1 MTVRAQSRPMNIL
14 LAVDGSDHARSAA
27 ELVRDLP
34 LAAGSQV
41 TVVGVVE
48 PRRPP
53 GRAALMAAS
62 DEAVQTLEGQTP
74 EVRTGLLHGDP
85 GEELARFAAETE
97 SDLIVVGAQGLH
109 ARLGVFLGGVAQNV
123 VENAP
128 APVLVVRSPHQEIQR
143 VLLAYD
149 GSGHCRTAAEYL
161 GRFPLVQGTEVQVMH
176 VLPERA
182 VRSGPAAGVPA
193 RPEAPLPTPQED
205 SLALRQAEY
214 EDQTGQKLL
223 AEAEAILREAGIE
236 AETRLARG
244 DPAEQLIQAA
254 NEGSVDLIVAGS
266 RGLGAVQ
273 GWLLGSV
280 SRQLVHSAGGP
291 VLIVRKPG
299 ERME

>member
-1 MTVRAQSRPMNIL
+1 MTMGAKSSPMNIL

-27 ELVRDLP
+27 QLVRGLP

-48 PRRPP
+48 PRQPP

-62 DEAVQTLEGQTP
+62 DETVQILEGQQA
-74 EVRTGLLHGDP
+74 EVRTGLLHGEP
-85 GEELARFAAETE
+85 AEELARFAREIE

-109 ARLGVFLGGVAQNV
+109 ARLGVFLGGVAQSV

-128 APVLVVRSPHQEIQR
+128 VPVLVVRSPHREIRR

-149 GSGHCRTAAEYL
+149 GSDHCRRAAGYL
-161 GRFPLVQGTEVQVMH
+161 GRFPLAEGAEVQVMH
-176 VLPERA
+176 VLPDRA
-182 VRSGPAAGVPA
+182 VRSTPAAGVPA
-193 RPEAPLPTPQED
+193 RPQAPLPTPQED
-205 SLALRQAEY
+205 SLALRQAEA
-214 EDQTGQKLL
+214 EERAGREIL
-223 AEAEAILREAGIE
+223 AEAEAILKEAGVE
-236 AETRLARG
+236 ARTRLARG
-244 DPAEQLIQAA
+244 LPAEQLIQTADE
-254 NEGSVDLIVAGS
+254 EGVDLIVAGS

-299 ERME
+299 EGTE